1 MECFFCQSRIENENE
16 AIQVKKPEE
25 EVLNVCPE
33 CFSLF
38 SLWVSSGEAEKIELN
53 RFNTLIQKTIIGS
66 PLSPIAND
74 GLISIGNSDYISSTV
89 ASKYKDYIDATI
101 MTKITNSLCGS

>member
-16 AIQVKKPEE
+16 AIQLKKPKE

-38 SLWVSSGEAEKIELN
+38 SLWVSSGEAEKVELN
-53 RFNTLIQKTIIGS
+53 RLNTLTQNTIVGS
-66 PLSPIAND
+66 PLPPID
-74 GLISIGNSDYISSTV
+74 STGILKIDNSDCFYT
-89 ASKYKDYIDATI
+89 TI
-101 MTKITNSLCGS
+101 LEFELKN